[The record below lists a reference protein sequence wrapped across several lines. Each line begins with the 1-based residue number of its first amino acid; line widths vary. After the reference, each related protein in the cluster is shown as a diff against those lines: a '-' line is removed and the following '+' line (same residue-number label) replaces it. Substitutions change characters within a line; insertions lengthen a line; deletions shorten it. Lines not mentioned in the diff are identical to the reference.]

1 MGFIVYV
8 PYTRA
13 VQLEMVSSL
22 YTSSFSL
29 GVVRFIARRGTPTTI
44 MSDNDTIFFGA
55 QKQLLACV
63 ESWNKFA
70 PAVFVQKGIKWNFNP
85 PSSPPITAPGSV

>member
-8 PYTRA
+8 PYTRT
-13 VQLEMVSSL
+13 VKLEMVPSL
-22 YTSSFSL
+22 CTSSFIL

-44 MSDNDTIFFGA
+44 MSDNDTIVFGA

-63 ESWNKFA
+63 ES
-70 PAVFVQKGIKWNFNP
+70 
-85 PSSPPITAPGSV
+85 